1 MFKNKFEF
9 WLYLLGTATHKCFV
23 LLLILLATKYNNFC
37 CTYKLI
43 QMRAKKS
50 QHFLET
56 FDAYNL
62 HSLYKFMQITY
73 TKM

>member
-1 MFKNKFEF
+1 
-9 WLYLLGTATHKCFV
+9 
-23 LLLILLATKYNNFC
+23 LLATKYNNFC

-56 FDAYNL
+56 F
-62 HSLYKFMQITY
+62 
-73 TKM
+73 